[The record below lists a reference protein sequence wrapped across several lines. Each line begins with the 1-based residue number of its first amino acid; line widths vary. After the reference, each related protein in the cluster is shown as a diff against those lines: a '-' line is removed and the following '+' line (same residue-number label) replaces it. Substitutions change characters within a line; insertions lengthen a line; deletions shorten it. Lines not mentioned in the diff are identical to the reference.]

1 MEDDIEMED
10 CRKEDKKE
18 DMKQFFTG
26 KKNHKYT
33 IKEKLYFLQLAK
45 EKKGKHYASD
55 TFGIDKK
62 SIRDWEKIEVELQHQ
77 NDFNKYRLE
86 GGGRKSQ
93 VPKEIEEHIA
103 SWILQNRKLGLVIK

>member
-1 MEDDIEMED
+1 MDEDIELED
-10 CRKEDKKE
+10 YTKEDKKE
-18 DMKQFFTG
+18 DMKQVLTG

-33 IKEKLYFLQLAK
+33 IKEKLYFLQLTK
-45 EKKGKHYASD
+45 EKGKHFLSD
-55 TFGIDKK
+55 TFGIDRK

-93 VPKEIEEHIA
+93 APKEI
-103 SWILQNRKLGLVIK
+103 